1 MKRITT
7 FLFIII
13 GSINLFGQNDVSVL
27 HIYRDGDL
35 YSGNKIA
42 KLFLNNTLRI
52 GLKEKSYDTLQV
64 KSGCYDLFV
73 NKKKEKL
80 NKCFEPNINYYYK
93 IEYDY
98 IFLFG
103 RFKIIEVTEEY
114 ATQEIE
120 KKNITLKSL
129 KK

>member
-1 MKRITT
+1 MKRIAT

-13 GSINLFGQNDVSVL
+13 SSANLFGQNDGSVL

-42 KLFLNNTLRI
+42 KLFLNNTLCI
-52 GLKEKSYDTLQV
+52 GLKEKNYDTLHI
-64 KSGCYDLFV
+64 KPGCYDLFV
-73 NKKKEKL
+73 NKNKEKL

-103 RFKIIEVTEEY
+103 RFKIIEVTEEF
-114 ATQEIE
+114 AKQEIE
-120 KKNITLKSL
+120 KKNIIIKSL